1 MNRVQ
6 YGHILHRQLLGRLT
20 FRAIPV
26 HRIESKKMVDD
37 FLYLASAISSKSLA
51 SVSLSGYS
59 NHSSKIN
66 NAGFLYCRITFL

>member
-6 YGHILHRQLLGRLT
+6 CGHILHRQLLGHLT
-20 FRAIPV
+20 FQVIPA
-26 HRIESKKMVDD
+26 HQTENKKMVEA

-66 NAGFLYCRITFL
+66 NAGFLY